1 MAYGCIWWTYGAVL
15 LHMMGCGGVLLH
27 MVVFAGVL
35 VHMVDCGAVLSFLFI
50 HAELHFHLVMLS
62 QVIQLPTSLQ
72 TKQGS
77 FLTKIILLTAVLTG
91 LSPCLTKSIYMV
103 VCCGICCFMSNV
115 VSSKHVSIRE
125 SLLSIFVS
133 MTSIWYAFGI
143 GGSACLLQN
152 SKLRRIFIAI
162 FVFSQFQNKERMSK
176 PGIIKASTAQL

>member
-1 MAYGCIWWTYGAVL
+1 
-15 LHMMGCGGVLLH
+15 MMGCGGVLLH